1 MAAPKK
7 PAAKV
12 VPVRVSRVVDFQCS
26 KQLKLMRGSMTK
38 AQFNI
43 MLKNEKAFQL
53 KKKQK
58 TGSSKNED

>member
-1 MAAPKK
+1 MAAKK
-7 PAAKV
+7 PAVKEV
-12 VPVRVSRVVDFQCS
+12 VVKQSRVVDFQCS

-38 AQFNI
+38 EQFNI
-43 MLKNEKAFQL
+43 MVKNEKAYQL